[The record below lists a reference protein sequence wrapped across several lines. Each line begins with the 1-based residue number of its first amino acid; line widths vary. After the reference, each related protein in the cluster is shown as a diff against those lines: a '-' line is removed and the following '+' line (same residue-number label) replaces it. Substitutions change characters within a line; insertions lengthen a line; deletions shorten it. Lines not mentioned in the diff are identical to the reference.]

1 MTTFNRRAALAALGN
16 TGLMLAT
23 PCALHAQTRRTELRP
38 DLNGIF
44 AEAGAEGTIAILD
57 LKGGRL
63 VVTDLERAETQ
74 FLPASTFKIPNS
86 LIALEMGA
94 AADADHPTFKWDG
107 VVRDIDDWNRDH
119 TLRTA
124 IKASVVPVYQEIA
137 RQVGPERMQRYVDA
151 FEYGNRDIAGAI
163 DTLWL
168 EGGLRITALQQVAFL
183 EKLFKEELP
192 ASKRSM
198 EIVKDIMLLEQNDLG
213 VMRGKTGL
221 LRVDEKMRHGWLAGW
236 VERRDEGFIFAMNLS
251 FREQSVVGRRL
262 AIAKALLKQVIPSQT

>member
-1 MTTFNRRAALAALGN
+1 MTTLNRRATLAALGSA
-16 TGLMLAT
+16 GLMLTA
-23 PCALHAQTRRTELRP
+23 PYALRAQTRRTELRP

-63 VVTDLERAETQ
+63 VVTDLERAEAQ
-74 FLPASTFKIPNS
+74 FLPASTFNS
-86 LIALEMGA
+86 EF
-94 AADADHPTFKWDG
+94 ADRAGNRRCRRRRSSTFKWDG

-124 IKASVVPVYQEIA
+124 IKASAVPVYQEIA

-163 DTLWL
+163 DTFWL
-168 EGGLRITALQQVAFL
+168 EGGLRITALQQIAFL

-251 FREQSVVGRRL
+251 FREPSIVGRRI
-262 AIAKALLKQVIPSQT
+262 AIAKALLKQVIPGQT